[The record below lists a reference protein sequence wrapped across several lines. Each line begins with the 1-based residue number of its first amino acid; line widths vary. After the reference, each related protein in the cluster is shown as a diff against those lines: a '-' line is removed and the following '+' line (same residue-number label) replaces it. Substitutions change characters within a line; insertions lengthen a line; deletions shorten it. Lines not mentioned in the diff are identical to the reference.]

1 MKETTLD
8 EDEVTL
14 TLTALRSYNRGL
26 KQAAVGLTS
35 PIVQEV
41 NANMQKR
48 TKALYGKLSTVRD
61 MPSDIV
67 GGSIDNASH

>member
-1 MKETTLD
+1 MNEMTLS

-14 TLTALRSYNRGL
+14 VLTALRSYNRGL
-26 KQAAVGLTS
+26 KQAAALNVS

-41 NANMQKR
+41 NASMQKR
-48 TKALYGKLSTVRD
+48 TKALYDRLSTVRD

-67 GGSIDNASH
+67 RRLY

>member
-48 TKALYGKLSTVRD
+48 TKALYDKLSTVRD